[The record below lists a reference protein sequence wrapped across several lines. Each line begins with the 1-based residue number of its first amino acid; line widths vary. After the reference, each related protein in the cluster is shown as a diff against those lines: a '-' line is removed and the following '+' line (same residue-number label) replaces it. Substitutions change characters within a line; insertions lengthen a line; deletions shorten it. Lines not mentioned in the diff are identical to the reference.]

1 MARTKQSPIQS
12 KYSLTPLYGHT
23 NNKTDRSRCRN
34 YVPHHACLLARYL
47 ARKAEWETNNPST
60 PYPHQPPQPDGR
72 RGVAARKF
80 PYPTH

>member
-23 NNKTDRSRCRN
+23 NDKIDRSRCRN
-34 YVPHHACLLARYL
+34 YVPHHARLLARYR
-47 ARKAEWETNNPST
+47 ARKAEWETNNPGT

-72 RGVAARKF
+72 RGAAARKF